1 MKKISSF
8 LMSLAIA
15 TLLLFSSCTS
25 VDDYAVLIPEDAA
38 LVAKFDV
45 MQMLLESKIG
55 IGDSGEQMKGLFD
68 DFDEDMPAKMKE
80 WLKAVVDD
88 PDNIGVDISK
98 PFFFYGVPKGE
109 DQFGFVGAVTD
120 REAFENT
127 LKAWLGEYE
136 DFEIEKEG
144 DVSYIRLYSDV
155 WAYDDSRFIYLDYDF
170 DYDYNDDLD
179 WEEREKILERKREE
193 TAIELINEK
202 FGAKKEDSAL
212 AWENF
217 DKLLDDDGECAMLV
231 SLENAMDAER
241 ELKAVARMVKPL
253 SNIADI
259 DVLASVSSEK
269 GEAALSVELLPKTD
283 DAKEYVAKLNTLMG
297 DISGEHFKHIGAD
310 AIVAMAIGLNGEA
323 VVDYLKEEG
332 LYGLIVEEGE
342 DEAEEVLDIIPSFV
356 GDATFAL
363 NSLTSDGVPEMTF
376 FVSDS
381 EKKVFKLLKDEL
393 ANDAQKKSSDYYVIE
408 EDSDF
413 PGAFGVE
420 DETTYLVAGNERLKS
435 VSEQLSASDFEGKKM
450 FGRIYVDNLMNSP
463 AVQELFK
470 YNKTTLS
477 SVKLLTDEIESID
490 FEGDFEKMELRVVM
504 KDSGMNLLTLLTS
517 IFEAHVSKL

>member
-1 MKKISSF
+1 MKKINSF
-8 LMSLAIA
+8 FMSLAIA
-15 TLLLFSSCTS
+15 TLMLFSSCTS
-25 VDDYAVLIPEDAA
+25 VDDYAVMIPEDAA
-38 LVAKFDV
+38 FVVKFDV

-55 IGDSGEQMKGLFD
+55 VGDSGDLIKGQLD
-68 DFDEDMPAKMKE
+68 DFGDDIPDKMKE

-98 PFFFYGVPKGE
+98 PFFFYGVPSGE
-109 DQFGFVGAVTD
+109 DQLGFVGAVTD

-127 LKAWLGEYE
+127 MKCWLGEYE

-155 WAYDDSRFIYLDYDF
+155 WAYDDSRFIYLDYDI
-170 DYDYNDDLD
+170 DYDYDDDLD
-179 WEEREKILERKREE
+179 WEVWERKKEE
-193 TAIELINEK
+193 TAIDLINEK
-202 FGAKKEDSAL
+202 FEAKKENSAL
-212 AWENF
+212 AWVNF
-217 DKLLDDDGECAMLV
+217 DKLLDDEGECAMLV
-231 SLENAMDAER
+231 SWENV
-241 ELKAVARMVKPL
+241 LKGQRNFKALIRDVKSL
-253 SNIADI
+253 SIVEDV
-259 DVLASVSSEK
+259 DVLLDVSVEK
-269 GEAALSVELLPKTD
+269 GEASLSLEMLSKTD
-283 DAKEYVAKLNTLMG
+283 EAEEYIARLNGLLE
-297 DISGEHFKHIGAD
+297 DISGTHFKNVDAK
-310 AIVAMAIGLNGEA
+310 AIVAMAVGVNGEA
-323 VVDYLKEEG
+323 VNAFLDEEK
-332 LYGLIVEEGE
+332 LDELIKGEGG
-342 DEAEEVLDIIPSFV
+342 DEASDILDIIPTIN